1 MKTEFELIIDKL
13 NLDERNISYTAEDEY
28 LHINS
33 ILDFSELESIIDE
46 FDLLVETNNE
56 LHVITHN
63 WCSI

>member
-33 ILDFSELESIIDE
+33 ILDFFINFLSFNKL
-46 FDLLVETNNE
+46 
-56 LHVITHN
+56 
-63 WCSI
+63 